1 MGFFSKIFGDYSERE
16 IKKIKRRR
24 KRMFNSILEDLVIP
38 EAIFDALAVRMK
50 NGEYVSLEKYID
62 IRIQKTIE
70 KLLKEE

>member
-1 MGFFSKIFGDYSERE
+1 
-16 IKKIKRRR
+16 
-24 KRMFNSILEDLVIP
+24 MFNSILEDLVIP
-38 EAIFDALAVRMK
+38 EAIFDALAVKMK